1 MKKSIVKQ
9 PKANKV
15 TVGGYNS
22 IAMPLVRRVFPEL
35 FANTLVGVVPNS
47 TSAQNN
53 AELDEMAKM
62 CRKLLDNQWNLE
74 RRQRKK
80 SGWIL
85 NPAKEKKRIYHK

>member
-1 MKKSIVKQ
+1 
-9 PKANKV
+9 
-15 TVGGYNS
+15 
-22 IAMPLVRRVFPEL
+22 MPLVRRVFPEL

-74 RRQRKK
+74 KRQRKK
-80 SGWIL
+80 SGWRL

>member
-1 MKKSIVKQ
+1 
-9 PKANKV
+9 
-15 TVGGYNS
+15 
-22 IAMPLVRRVFPEL
+22 MPLVRRVFPEL

-74 RRQRKK
+74 RRQHKK
-80 SGWIL
+80 SGWRL

>member
-1 MKKSIVKQ
+1 
-9 PKANKV
+9 
-15 TVGGYNS
+15 
-22 IAMPLVRRVFPEL
+22 MPLVRRVFPEL

-53 AELDEMAKM
+53 AELDDMAKM

-80 SGWIL
+80 SGWRL

>member
-1 MKKSIVKQ
+1 
-9 PKANKV
+9 
-15 TVGGYNS
+15 
-22 IAMPLVRRVFPEL
+22 MPLVRRVFPEL

-53 AELDEMAKM
+53 AELDDMANM

-74 RRQRKK
+74 KRQRKK
-80 SGWIL
+80 SGWRL

>member
-1 MKKSIVKQ
+1 
-9 PKANKV
+9 
-15 TVGGYNS
+15 
-22 IAMPLVRRVFPEL
+22 MPLVRRVFPEL

-80 SGWIL
+80 SGWRL

>member
-1 MKKSIVKQ
+1 
-9 PKANKV
+9 
-15 TVGGYNS
+15 
-22 IAMPLVRRVFPEL
+22 MPLVRRVFPEL

-47 TSAQNN
+47 SSAQNN

-80 SGWIL
+80 SGWRL